1 MLNYLNN
8 KFINSAFKTKI
19 ELYLLPLLLLYLC
32 YFLLDF
38 NLNQNLEIKEIKEIK
53 VKVDLNY
60 SNKEFKDSFLDLFS
74 NLEDYALQ
82 NQIIIFTL
90 TNNKKVFTIKA
101 KANLIKIENFI
112 KKIENLNN
120 FSKIKTLTLNKLDL
134 DNYIFEMEVDLNKFY
149 IKKLQKDGDI
159 QEIKQK
165 VIITNNEKIKE
176 YKINGIIS
184 DYAFINE
191 LWLKKDERIDDLIL
205 TKIEK
210 NFVVLE
216 NEDKKIILEL
226 NNENNIKNLN

>member
-38 NLNQNLEIKEIKEIK
+38 NLNQNLEIKEIKA
-53 VKVDLNY
+53 KVDLNY

-149 IKKLQKDGDI
+149 IKKLHKDGDI

-165 VIITNNEKIKE
+165 VIITNNEKTKE
-176 YKINGIIS
+176 YKINAIIS

-191 LWLKKDERIDDLIL
+191 LWLKKDEKIDDLIL

-210 NFVVLE
+210 NFVILE
-216 NEDKKIILEL
+216 NEEKKIILEL

>member
-38 NLNQNLEIKEIKEIK
+38 NLNQNLEIKEIKA
-53 VKVDLNY
+53 KVDLNY

>member
-38 NLNQNLEIKEIKEIK
+38 NLNQDSEIKEIKA
-53 VKVDLNY
+53 KVDLNY
-60 SNKEFKDSFLDLFS
+60 ANKEFKDSFLELFS

-101 KANLIKIENFI
+101 KASLIKLENFI
-112 KKIENLNN
+112 KKVENLNN

-149 IKKLQKDGDI
+149 IKKIQKDGDI

-176 YKINGIIS
+176 YKINAIIS

-191 LWLKKDERIDDLIL
+191 LWLKKYERIDDLIL